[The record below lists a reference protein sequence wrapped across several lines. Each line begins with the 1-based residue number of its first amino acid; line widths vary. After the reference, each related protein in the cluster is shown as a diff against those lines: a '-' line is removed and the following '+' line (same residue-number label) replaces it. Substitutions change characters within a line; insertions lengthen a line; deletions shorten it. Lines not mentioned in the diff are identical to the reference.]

1 MRMFQVFPNALRKSI
16 DILHSASE
24 EGGRA
29 TVAGERCG
37 ACGER
42 MHCISPWDIVH
53 LASGYGASRKVG
65 GRARELHS
73 LGRFQRHVS
82 EALPLTARSSITFS
96 PGFRATPFHVNTRR
110 ASGSAMPADFPLTKS
125 SAGSAKSQS

>member
-1 MRMFQVFPNALRKSI
+1 MCMFQVFPNALRKSI

-65 GRARELHS
+65 GRARELDTEPP
-73 LGRFQRHVS
+73 GRWAGGRVS
-82 EALPLTARSSITFS
+82 FIPWGGSSGTC
-96 PGFRATPFHVNTRR
+96 RR
-110 ASGSAMPADFPLTKS
+110 LCH
-125 SAGSAKSQS
+125 